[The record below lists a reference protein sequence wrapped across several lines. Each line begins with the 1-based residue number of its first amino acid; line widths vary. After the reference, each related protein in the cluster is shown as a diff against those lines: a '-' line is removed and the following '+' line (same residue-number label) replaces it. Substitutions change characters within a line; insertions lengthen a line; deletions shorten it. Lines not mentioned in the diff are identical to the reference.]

1 MARVIK
7 RDSWN
12 IGMRRVNK
20 VIDQERKNGF
30 KAVATGIYSSS
41 VDILVYDKKNR
52 LVRVYESTN
61 QRKPKFFIPLSRANR
76 YKNNLLSFND
86 VQKILICSFETNL
99 RYLPGGRDFFEQH
112 GIEVRVMDGQ
122 D

>member
-1 MARVIK
+1 MKRVINK
-7 RDSWN
+7 ASWN

-20 VIDQERKNGF
+20 IIEQERKRGF
-30 KAVATGIYSSS
+30 RAFGTGMYSSS
-41 VDILVYDKKNR
+41 VDILVLGNNGK
-52 LVRVYESTN
+52 LVRVYEATN
-61 QRKPKFFIPLSRANR
+61 QRKPQFFIPLSRANR
-76 YKNNLLSFND
+76 YRNNLLSFD
-86 VQKILICSFETNL
+86 VERIFVCSFETNL